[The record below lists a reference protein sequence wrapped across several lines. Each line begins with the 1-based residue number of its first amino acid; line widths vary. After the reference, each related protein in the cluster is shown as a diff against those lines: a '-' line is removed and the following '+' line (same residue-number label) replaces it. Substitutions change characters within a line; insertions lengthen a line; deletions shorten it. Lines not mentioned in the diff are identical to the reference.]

1 VIVSG
6 ILELLN
12 SPLGKNLIEGSS
24 KQLGLSPET
33 TASALGA
40 AMPMI
45 LGAMK
50 NNAVKPEG
58 ASGLLKAFGNEQHS
72 SGSLLEN
79 LSSVLGGS
87 GIDTNVLSDGSKI
100 LGHLFGGQQNNA
112 AEVVGKS
119 SGLDMNTAASLMKI
133 AAPLVMAY
141 LGKNAMQKGVSNEQ
155 GVMGMLDNF
164 LGNDNKDQLL
174 NSVAKIQDFDNN
186 DDTTDDIA
194 KVLSGLGGNSGILGG
209 ILGNFLK

>member
-1 VIVSG
+1 MIG
-6 ILELLN
+6 ITDLLN
-12 SPLGKNLIEGSS
+12 SQIGKDLIEGTS
-24 KQLGLSPET
+24 KQLNLNPQITSAALS
-33 TASALGA
+33 A

-50 NNAVKPEG
+50 NNAAKPEG
-58 ASGLLKAFGNEQHS
+58 AAGLLKAFGSDQHRN
-72 SGSLLEN
+72 GGILDN
-79 LSSVLGGS
+79 LSSILGGNS
-87 GIDTNVLSDGSKI
+87 IDSNVLTDGSNI
-100 LGHLFGGQQNNA
+100 LGHLFGGQENNA

-119 SGLDMNTAASLMKI
+119 SGLDMNSAASLMKI
-133 AAPLVMAY
+133 AAPLIMGY

-164 LGNDNKDQLL
+164 LGNQNKDELL

-194 KVLSGLGGNSGILGG
+194 NVLSGLGGNQGILGG
-209 ILGNFLK
+209 ILGNLFK